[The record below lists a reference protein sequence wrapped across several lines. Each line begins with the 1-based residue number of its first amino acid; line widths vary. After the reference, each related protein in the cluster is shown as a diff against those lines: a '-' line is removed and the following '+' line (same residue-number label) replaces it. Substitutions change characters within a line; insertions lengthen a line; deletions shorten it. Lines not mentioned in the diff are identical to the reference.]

1 MRSRKASPLNR
12 AKAVGAILDEPQS
25 SPENPHLYP
34 GFREIPLKI
43 SRIVEVAGFQ
53 YRSEA
58 LLYSLTVAVYTSRKL
73 GPPSCPRPHS
83 LTLKSV
89 CPLQSLT
96 YR

>member
-1 MRSRKASPLNR
+1 MGRF
-12 AKAVGAILDEPQS
+12 E
-25 SPENPHLYP
+25 
-34 GFREIPLKI
+34 
-43 SRIVEVAGFQ
+43 

-58 LLYSLTVAVYTSRKL
+58 LPYSLTVAVYTSL
-73 GPPSCPRPHS
+73 QTGPPSCPHPHS